1 MTLISLSHRKKM
13 AERDPD
19 YPQPYL
25 MEKLYLVSNSDSVVA
40 VIPAEDIITDCSN
53 ALKAQARCF
62 ACHPWKYEHMHKLQ
76 QVEPAHKFTAYQ
88 LLLL

>member
-1 MTLISLSHRKKM
+1 MVRKWQ
-13 AERDPD
+13 RDPD
-19 YPQPYL
+19 YPWTHF
-25 MEKLYLVSNSDSVVA
+25 MEKLHLVSHSDSIVA
-40 VIPAEDIITDCSN
+40 VTPAEDTITDCSN

>member
-1 MTLISLSHRKKM
+1 MTLISLSHRKKT

-19 YPQPYL
+19 YPQIHL
-25 MEKLYLVSNSDSVVA
+25 MEKLHLVSNSDSVVA
-40 VIPAEDIITDCSN
+40 VTPAEDTVMDCSN

-62 ACHPWKYEHMHKLQ
+62 ACHPWKYEHTHKLQ

-88 LLLL
+88 LLSL